1 MTQCLSVESLSAG
14 YGGAAVVSD
23 MSLTVKAGQM
33 VALVGPN
40 GAGKTT
46 SLLTMSGVHPKFS
59 GSVTLDGEAIDDMPA
74 HLRARSGLA
83 QVPEDRSLFF
93 KLSVNE
99 NLRLASKAKSPVIAY
114 RLFPELEKLK
124 DRHAGLLSGGEQQML
139 AIGRALELE
148 PKYVLVDEMSM
159 GLAPVIARRVI
170 TSLREVAN
178 QGIGILLVEQNV
190 ELAFEF
196 ADYVYLL
203 SGGAIRFHGT
213 PAEIMSK
220 WEHFRS
226 TYFS

>member
-1 MTQCLSVESLSAG
+1 MNPSLMVDSLSAG
-14 YGGAAVVSD
+14 YGGTTAISD
-23 MSLTVKAGQM
+23 VTFTVEAGQL
-33 VALVGPN
+33 VALLGPN

-46 SLLTMSGVHPKFS
+46 TLLTMSGIHPRMA
-59 GSVTLDGEAIDDMPA
+59 GSIKLNNEVMDDMPA
-74 HLRARSGLA
+74 NLRVRSGLV

-93 KLSVNE
+93 KLSVNQ
-99 NLRLASKAKSPVIAY
+99 NLRLASRAKSPDVAY

-178 QGIGILLVEQNV
+178 QGTGILLVEQNV

-203 SGGAIRFHGT
+203 SGGTIRFHGT
-213 PAEIMSK
+213 PTEVANN
-220 WEHFRS
+220 WEYFRS
-226 TYFS
+226 TYFA